1 MKILWASWRLDV
13 ITNGTQKTE
22 QQNLEMA
29 SVIFLNFLAKMENLS
44 LISSQKYFDKFDL
57 YQ

>member
-1 MKILWASWRLDV
+1 MSFLKAGCYHKWH
-13 ITNGTQKTE
+13 QKTE